1 MSGKESIKECYKCRY
16 RFPISELSVRKISKN
31 TASAVGV
38 SFNPNR
44 KKSKRFSGRSYYR
57 HKEVWICDGCYG
69 FSLRMWDRINA
80 FIAFVIKLIIWLFV
94 ALIAYLIYDN

>member
-1 MSGKESIKECYKCRY
+1 MSGKEPTKECYKCHY